1 MQGFAQS
8 TQPPFACMVGASVG
22 PGAQRSRRGDVY
34 YLTAAAL
41 VGFAQ
46 HGQASLDQKKG
57 AKEIGVHDARPLFW
71 RDVLHGSGVIRA
83 RIVDKH
89 IQAAP
94 LTSDGTHGPF
104 GCAGKADIAT
114 QCQRAMTLRIDLM
127 GHLCGFVCIQVGK
140 YHASASLHQLLRNG
154 CPEATG
160 CPGHQDYLVFES
172 IHDLKRLVA
181 TPALWQSLFL
191 QPWAGTAIASS
202 LTMSF
207 AEIFQGEWWRTA
219 LQLVL
224 LRVGDVTISVGSLLK
239 LLLFMSLLFWLA
251 GGMRRWLAGRLLGHF
266 DVDEGTRI
274 AIASVL
280 RYLVLI
286 LGMVLILQ
294 NVGINLSA
302 LGVVAGAVG
311 VGVGFGLQNIVS
323 NFISGLIV
331 MLERPIKVGD
341 RIEVG
346 SVQGVVREI
355 SARHTTL
362 VNSDNVAIL
371 VPNQRFIVEN
381 VVNAAYLQEPV
392 RLRVAVTLAADTDPL
407 LLDRLLLELVHAHS
421 QLLET
426 PTPEILLSSADGS
439 SRQFEFA
446 VWFHPDNIARE
457 QLASEIRLDL
467 EMAFAAHGVRHA

>member
-1 MQGFAQS
+1 
-8 TQPPFACMVGASVG
+8 
-22 PGAQRSRRGDVY
+22 
-34 YLTAAAL
+34 
-41 VGFAQ
+41 
-46 HGQASLDQKKG
+46 
-57 AKEIGVHDARPLFW
+57 
-71 RDVLHGSGVIRA
+71 
-83 RIVDKH
+83 
-89 IQAAP
+89 
-94 LTSDGTHGPF
+94 
-104 GCAGKADIAT
+104 
-114 QCQRAMTLRIDLM
+114 
-127 GHLCGFVCIQVGK
+127 
-140 YHASASLHQLLRNG
+140 
-154 CPEATG
+154 
-160 CPGHQDYLVFES
+160 
-172 IHDLKRLVA
+172 
-181 TPALWQSLFL
+181 
-191 QPWAGTAIASS
+191 
-202 LTMSF
+202 MSF
-207 AEIFQGEWWRTA
+207 AEIFQGQWWVTA

-224 LRVGDVTISVGSLLK
+224 LRLGDVTITVGSLLK

-381 VVNAAYLQEPV
+381 VVNAAYLEEPV

-407 LLDRLLLELVHAHS
+407 LLERLLLELVQAHS
-421 QLLET
+421 QLLEK
-426 PTPEILLSSADGS
+426 PSPEILLSSADGS

-446 VWFHPDNIARE
+446 VWFHPDTIARE

-467 EMAFAAHGVRHA
+467 ERAFAAHGVHHA

>member
-1 MQGFAQS
+1 
-8 TQPPFACMVGASVG
+8 
-22 PGAQRSRRGDVY
+22 
-34 YLTAAAL
+34 
-41 VGFAQ
+41 
-46 HGQASLDQKKG
+46 
-57 AKEIGVHDARPLFW
+57 
-71 RDVLHGSGVIRA
+71 
-83 RIVDKH
+83 
-89 IQAAP
+89 
-94 LTSDGTHGPF
+94 
-104 GCAGKADIAT
+104 
-114 QCQRAMTLRIDLM
+114 
-127 GHLCGFVCIQVGK
+127 
-140 YHASASLHQLLRNG
+140 
-154 CPEATG
+154 
-160 CPGHQDYLVFES
+160 
-172 IHDLKRLVA
+172 
-181 TPALWQSLFL
+181 
-191 QPWAGTAIASS
+191 
-202 LTMSF
+202 MSF
-207 AEIFQGEWWRTA
+207 AEIFQGQWWSTA

-224 LRVGDVTISVGSLLK
+224 LRLGDVTITVGSLLK

-266 DVDEGTRI
+266 VVDEGTRI

-280 RYLVLI
+280 RYLVLT

-392 RLRVAVTLAADTDPL
+392 RLRVAVALAADTDPL
-407 LLDRLLLELVHAHS
+407 LLERLLLELVQAHS
-421 QLLET
+421 LLLEK
-426 PTPEILLSSADGS
+426 PSPEILLSSDDGS

-446 VWFHPDNIARE
+446 VWFHPDTIARE

-467 EMAFAAHGVRHA
+467 ERAFAAHGVHHA